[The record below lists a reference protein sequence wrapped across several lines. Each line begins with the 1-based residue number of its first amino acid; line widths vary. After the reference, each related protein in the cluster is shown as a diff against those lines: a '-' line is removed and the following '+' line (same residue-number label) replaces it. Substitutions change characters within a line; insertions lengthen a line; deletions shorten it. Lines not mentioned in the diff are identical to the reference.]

1 MRLRL
6 IYKGFL
12 SYGVLRPLGKVVA
25 AFLSVVSP
33 VMADEPVTVLALG
46 DSLTQGYGLPE
57 QDGLVPQMQKWL
69 EDQGVEARLINA
81 GVSGDTTAG
90 GAARVDWSLTPEVD
104 AMIVALGG
112 NDLLRGIDP
121 AVSRGNLETILQ
133 VAQAKGVEV
142 LLVGLLAPG
151 NYGADYKTSF
161 DAIYPDL
168 SEAYD
173 AILAPDFFAGLG
185 GGDPAALQ
193 EWFQADGIH
202 PNAKGVARIVDG
214 LGPQVR
220 ALVEAARATE

>member
-25 AFLSVVSP
+25 AFLCLVSP

-69 EDQGVEARLINA
+69 DDQGVEATLINA

-90 GAARVDWSLTPEVD
+90 GAARVEWSLTPEVD

-121 AVSRGNLETILQ
+121 AVSRDNLEVILQ

-142 LLVGLLAPG
+142 LLVGLTAPG
-151 NYGADYKTSF
+151 NYGPEYKTAF
-161 DAIYPDL
+161 DAIYPEL
-168 SEAYD
+168 SEDYGAL
-173 AILAPDFFAGLG
+173 LAPDFFAGLG

-193 EWFQADGIH
+193 RWFQADGIH
-202 PNAKGVARIVDG
+202 PNADGVARIVEG
-214 LGPQVR
+214 LGPSVL
-220 ALVEAARATE
+220 ALIEAATAE